1 MQNLLLDFSQILPR
15 SLPRSG
21 GSSSEKYIPRLRNI
35 YVLQLPN
42 IGIAQQFITF
52 TNVTMESEKFICVR
66 ETGATNSVVIVDM
79 ANPLTPLKRP
89 ITADSALM
97 NPASQVIALKA
108 TVAGATGD
116 SLQIF
121 NLELKSKMKSFQ
133 ISQPVTFWKWISSSK
148 LGLVTATTVYH
159 WDMNVSMQ
167 TLCTRASE
175 IACLIYA
182 NDVAEKDKSWIRKS

>member
-1 MQNLLLDFSQILPR
+1 M
-15 SLPRSG
+15 
-21 GSSSEKYIPRLRNI
+21 
-35 YVLQLPN
+35 QLPN

-66 ETGATNSVVIVDM
+66 ETGASNSVVIVDM
-79 ANPLTPLKRP
+79 ANPLTPLRRP

-108 TVAGATGD
+108 TVAGSTGD

-133 ISQPVTFWKWISSSK
+133 ISQPVTFWKWISNSK

-159 WDMNVSMQ
+159 WDMNVSCCFPSC
-167 TLCTRASE
+167 LLASALYCGWSRD
-175 IACLIYA
+175 IQMGL
-182 NDVAEKDKSWIRKS
+182 DKVPCD

>member
-1 MQNLLLDFSQILPR
+1 MHPAST
-15 SLPRSG
+15 
-21 GSSSEKYIPRLRNI
+21 
-35 YVLQLPN
+35 VHCLQLPN

-79 ANPLTPLKRP
+79 ANPLSPLRRP

-121 NLELKSKMKSFQ
+121 NLETKSKMKSFQ
-133 ISQPVTFWKWISSSK
+133 ISQPVTFWKWISSTK
-148 LGLVTATTVYH
+148 LGLVTASVVYH
-159 WDMNVSMQ
+159 WDMNVSTGCKPLLHLQIISINAFTHNQ
-167 TLCTRASE
+167 TQIDLVVSLCPQ
-175 IACLIYA
+175 
-182 NDVAEKDKSWIRKS
+182 